1 MGFINGDIEL
11 LYFKIDGIYTPIG
24 CLTSNSFNEEV
35 DMLNTTTR
43 QDAGWESSRPTMQR
57 YSISFAGLVTD
68 DINFSNVVSYASIR
82 NLKRQRTLIDWK
94 ISRGNGYDDYGQAYI
109 TNVSDSA
116 EVESFVSFEG
126 SMVGYGEPGNDFYT
140 TLNSYIDRVT
150 TDNGQIENEA
160 CLESYIVNNK

>member
-68 DINFSNVVSYASIR
+68 DINFGNVVSYASIR

-150 TDNGQIENEA
+150 TDNGEIENEP
-160 CLESYIVNNK
+160 CLKAYIENNK

>member
-68 DINFSNVVSYASIR
+68 DINFGNVVSYASIR

-109 TNVSDSA
+109 TNISDSA

-150 TDNGQIENEA
+150 TDNGEIENEP
-160 CLESYIVNNK
+160 CLEAYIVNNK

>member
-68 DINFSNVVSYASIR
+68 DINFGNVVSYASIR

-109 TNVSDSA
+109 SNISDSA

-150 TDNGQIENEA
+150 TDNGQIENEP
-160 CLESYIVNNK
+160 CLEAYIVNNK

>member
-68 DINFSNVVSYASIR
+68 DINFSGVVSYASIR

-109 TNVSDSA
+109 TNISDSA

-126 SMVGYGEPGNDFYT
+126 SMVGYGSPQNDYFT
-140 TLNSYIDRVT
+140 T
-150 TDNGQIENEA
+150 
-160 CLESYIVNNK
+160 

>member
-68 DINFSNVVSYASIR
+68 DINFGNVVSYASIR

-150 TDNGQIENEA
+150 TDNGQIENEP
-160 CLESYIVNNK
+160 CLKAYIENNK

>member
-126 SMVGYGEPGNDFYT
+126 SMVGYGSPSNDFYT

-150 TDNGQIENEA
+150 TDNGEIENEP
-160 CLESYIVNNK
+160 CLKAYIENNK

>member
-68 DINFSNVVSYASIR
+68 DINFGNVVSYASIR

-109 TNVSDSA
+109 TNISDSA

-150 TDNGQIENEA
+150 TDNGQIENEP
-160 CLESYIVNNK
+160 CLEAYIVNNK